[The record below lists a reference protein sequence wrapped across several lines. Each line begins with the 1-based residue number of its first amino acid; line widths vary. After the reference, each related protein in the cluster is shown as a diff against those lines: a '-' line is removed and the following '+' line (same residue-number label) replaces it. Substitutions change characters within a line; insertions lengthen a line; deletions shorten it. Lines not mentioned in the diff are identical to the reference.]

1 MYCSSCGSL
10 IKDGQSF
17 CANCGAPATKPA
29 QPAVQPVQP
38 APQPAAQQVQY
49 SQPVYRQPVMQV
61 PAAAPV
67 APSESLGQE
76 PVKKVPAFTKV
87 FGWISIVMAVLAII
101 GMIMVMAASVM
112 PSGKGVLIQAEDA
125 SKLGV
130 LFIGLCFGVMLAPIG
145 DITGTISLIG
155 MLVSRNKKMI
165 WLPITGIVVSALAFF
180 GTIMALASS
189 FEGIS

>member
-17 CANCGAPATKPA
+17 CANCGAPAAKPA
-29 QPAVQPVQP
+29 QPAAQPVQP
-38 APQPAAQQVQY
+38 APQP
-49 SQPVYRQPVMQV
+49 VYQQPVMQV
-61 PAAAPV
+61 PAASPV

-87 FGWISIVMAVLAII
+87 FGWISIVLAVLGII
-101 GMIMVMAASVM
+101 GMIMLMAASAM
-112 PSGKGVLIQAEDA
+112 PSGKGVLIQSEDA

-130 LFIGLCFGVMLAPIG
+130 LFIGLCLGVMLAPIG